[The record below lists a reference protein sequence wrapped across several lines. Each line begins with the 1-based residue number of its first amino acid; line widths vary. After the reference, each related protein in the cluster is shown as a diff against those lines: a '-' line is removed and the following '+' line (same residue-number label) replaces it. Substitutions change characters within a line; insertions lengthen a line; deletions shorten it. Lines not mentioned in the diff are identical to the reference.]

1 MSIAAPV
8 VFGGAL
14 LRAPAAGA
22 AIFIVYLFS
31 VPSGVAFAGHVRRRG
46 SQKGIVEI
54 NGSSVQEQWV

>member
-14 LRAPAAGA
+14 LRAPASGA

-31 VPSGVAFAGHVRRRG
+31 VPSGVAFAGHVQRCS